1 MGKTGTDR
9 DDDAASSGSDGLQ
22 QGLTN
27 RYRVH
32 FPLND
37 AGGHDPIREA
47 RDVTAK
53 YSSRCEPAEKL
64 SLCGSCG
71 FLRPLCTADLAYLTH
86 IGAAAPVQI
95 IKFSNPGLAVQGTQ

>member
-1 MGKTGTDR
+1 MGKTGIDR

-53 YSSRCEPAEKL
+53 YSSRCEPRRNWHVVAVVH
-64 SLCGSCG
+64 SGARSI
-71 FLRPLCTADLAYLTH
+71 PLAC
-86 IGAAAPVQI
+86 
-95 IKFSNPGLAVQGTQ
+95 

>member
-1 MGKTGTDR
+1 MAQVWKSPTMGKTGIDR

-37 AGGHDPIREA
+37 AGGHDPIKEA
-47 RDVTAK
+47 RDVTVK
-53 YSSRCEPAEKL
+53 YSSR
-64 SLCGSCG
+64 
-71 FLRPLCTADLAYLTH
+71 
-86 IGAAAPVQI
+86 
-95 IKFSNPGLAVQGTQ
+95 